1 MRRGFFQST
10 TVRLALALLLAQ
22 VAALALG
29 LTVIHRFTAATILAD
44 ARTAAEVARELR
56 VAPEWTQGYLS
67 RLAAGGILR
76 ERAGRAAAYVFAPV
90 APSTSDTVSR
100 LARAYARQ
108 RHTVIEL
115 IYSEPDD
122 EICTFA
128 DAFTLWKRK

>member
-1 MRRGFFQST
+1 MSELDKA
-10 TVRLALALLLAQ
+10 VRELVREHVGSVIELEVLLL
-22 VAALALG
+22 LSHSPG
-29 LTVIHRFTAATILAD
+29 RSF
-44 ARTAAEVARELR
+44 TAAEVARELR